1 MVTSQAVP
9 APVYWLLLLG
19 GGLIALIGLSRA
31 GSTLFWR
38 ATGDGE
44 ERSLDGP
51 RLATTPALAIW
62 GEPVLEACLAVA
74 GQWAQPGLYI
84 DAVLGAGES
93 AL

>member
-1 MVTSQAVP
+1 MPLATVLATV
-9 APVYWLLLLG
+9 
-19 GGLIALIGLSRA
+19 AL
-31 GSTLFWR
+31 
-38 ATGDGE
+38 
-44 ERSLDGP
+44 
-51 RLATTPALAIW
+51 LATTPALAIW